1 MALTDCERLAAEADE
16 ASKHSIEIAAS
27 IFEDAARCFDRQG
40 ERQKAGQYL
49 TLAGDF
55 LLDLNMGEKAAICY
69 GKAIVRYLM
78 VDNVEMAQIL
88 LEKGKEYGFSSSTHQ
103 YRIALDAMERRVK
116 EKVEEKVEEE
126 EEESKLDEVLP
137 EVEIMPIGEE
147 KELEA
152 FIPIDADMFNPD
164 DEIQIKKEDYIVPQ
178 LNMDDPSKLSS
189 FAVLAAVSKSTRKQK
204 ESDIHTNAVVKDK
217 TGSSLFIRPTVT
229 LTPIEAI
236 ESSIDLPEDPDNIS
250 PSKKPSLE
258 KNEHDFREDE
268 EITPDDLTRNDTL
281 DLDYAAKTELVNE
294 YEEELVDIEIIDTIP
309 FQWQVVDIKS
319 DFDLDE
325 RRSTNEGLVFTW
337 RKERIDP
344 GSKVSVEYVLRK
356 RVERSIL
363 LRKEN
368 QVSVVSLYHSI
379 KQDMQAEL
387 NFVNTTGEVL
397 REVLIEDVIPPE
409 LIVKDTKF
417 SRDIKPVTIPT
428 HDSTLYRWI
437 FSNLLPGDNFSVNY
451 EFREKP
457 LTRYY
462 IDEIEIDGKVVKI
475 EKISQPLIDS
485 YQYDY
490 IWMYSIDNQVP
501 EDFMLFDRIPADF
514 DLILVDPFHL
524 RPSIRKYHTQK
535 LLSWQIS
542 SEEKF
547 IIIIIRIRGTESFTP
562 LAPSIE
568 FSHIDGEIQLKER
581 ETTSEKRLVD
591 IRRLKEDQKEID

>member
-1 MALTDCERLAAEADE
+1 MTLKDCEQLAVEADE

-27 IFEDAARCFDRQG
+27 IFEDAAKCFDRKG

-55 LLDLNMGEKAAICY
+55 LLDLDMGDKAAICY

-78 VDNVEMAQIL
+78 ADNVEMAQIL

-103 YRIALDAMERRVK
+103 YRIALDAMERRAK
-116 EKVEEKVEEE
+116 EKIEEEDEKEEE
-126 EEESKLDEVLP
+126 ERRVDEVLP

-152 FIPIDADMFNPD
+152 LVPIDANMFNPD

-178 LNMDDPSKLSS
+178 LSMNGSSKLSS

-204 ESDIHTNAVVKDK
+204 ESNIHTNAVVKDK
-217 TGSSLFIRPTVT
+217 TGSSLFIQPTVT

-236 ESSIDLPEDPDNIS
+236 ESSVDFPEDTEKIS
-250 PSKKPSLE
+250 PLKKPSLE
-258 KNEHDFREDE
+258 KKEEED
-268 EITPDDLTRNDTL
+268 ITHDDLTKNDTL
-281 DLDYAAKTELVNE
+281 DLDYAAKTELINE

-337 RKERIDP
+337 KKERIDP
-344 GSKVSVEYVLRK
+344 GSKISVEYVLRK

-379 KQDMQAEL
+379 KQDMKVQL
-387 NFVNTTGEVL
+387 NFVNTSGEVI

-409 LIVKDTKF
+409 LIVKDAK
-417 SRDIKPVTIPT
+417 SPRDIKPVTIPT

-437 FSNLLPGDNFSVNY
+437 FSNLSPGDNFSVDY

-462 IDEIEIDGKVVKI
+462 IDEIEINGKIVKI

-490 IWMYSIDNQVP
+490 LWMYTIDNQVS
-501 EDFMLFDRIPADF
+501 EDFILFDRIPADF
-514 DLILVDPFHL
+514 ELIQVDPIHL
-524 RPSIRKYHTQK
+524 RPSIRKDHIQK
-535 LLSWQIS
+535 LLSWKIS
-542 SEEKF
+542 SEEQF
-547 IIIIIRIRGTESFTP
+547 IMIIIRIRGTESFTP
-562 LAPSIE
+562 LAPSLD

-581 ETTSEKRLVD
+581 ETSSEKRLID